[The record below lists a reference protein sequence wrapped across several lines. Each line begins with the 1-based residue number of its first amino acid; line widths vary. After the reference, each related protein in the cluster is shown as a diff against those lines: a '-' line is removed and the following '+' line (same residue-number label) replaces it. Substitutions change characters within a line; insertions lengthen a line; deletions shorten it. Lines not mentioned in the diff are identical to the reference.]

1 LRTIK
6 GMDDRTP
13 SKVEGAIE
21 RLNQDPYLLA
31 AITAVPFVGGSIT
44 QALTGIGQQIVQER
58 NARLFEQLSE
68 HLATVDEQA
77 IKQGYFETPEG
88 FDLLIK
94 AMDESRRTRSDDK
107 RDLIARILR
116 GALIDGESKYSP
128 EEYLNLISDLT
139 PQELMVLRS
148 AYRQRPGP
156 GMDFRMWCHSAAR
169 QAGFDRRDLFM
180 TLSRL
185 EAHGLIQVVE
195 KAAGTRRSGSRT
207 IVREHK
213 GLDRIERIFVS
224 PPFQKLM
231 RFLDMDEK
239 GRYDKPGSTIM
250 VDDNVEKS
258 ETLP

>member
-1 LRTIK
+1 MVVSDARK
-6 GMDDRTP
+6 DGMKEEQSP
-13 SKVEGAIE
+13 PKLEGVIE

-31 AITAVPFVGGSIT
+31 AITAIPGVGGSIT
-44 QALTGIGQQIVQER
+44 QVLTGIGQQIVQER
-58 NARLFEQLSE
+58 NNRLFEQLAE
-68 HLATVDEQA
+68 HVAMVDKQA
-77 IKQGYFETPEG
+77 IRSDYFETPEG

-94 AMDESRRTRSDDK
+94 AMDESRKTRSDEK

-116 GALIDGESKYSP
+116 GALIDGKGEYSA

-139 PQELMVLRS
+139 PQELIVLRS
-148 AYRQRPGP
+148 AYRERPGS
-156 GMDFRMWCHSAAR
+156 GMSFRLWCLSAC
-169 QAGFDRRDLFM
+169 AGASFDRRDLFM

-195 KAAGTRRSGSRT
+195 KAPGTRRSGGRT

-231 RFLDMDEK
+231 RFLGMDE
-239 GRYDKPGSTIM
+239 
-250 VDDNVEKS
+250 
-258 ETLP
+258 